1 MTPHPTTLAA
11 SPRTGHRRHVAA
23 ALLGATVLVGT
34 FAGTASAKEVGSG
47 GGTVTT
53 TACSPVTSLSY
64 KGDATTSD
72 TGVATVQVNYG
83 VKSCTK
89 DPVTAAVTMFQS
101 TNPTNILYSNPTAPL
116 SGKFTVGVTA
126 RVSYQVRVD
135 VYDAATG
142 VRVGGQ
148 TIFAAAVP
156 KGV

>member
-1 MTPHPTTLAA
+1 MTPHPT
-11 SPRTGHRRHVAA
+11 PRATRSLGRRRAA
-23 ALLGATVLVGT
+23 AMLVGATVLVGA

-53 TACSPVTSLSY
+53 TTCNPVNSLSY
-64 KGDATTSD
+64 RGDATTSD
-72 TGVATVQVNYG
+72 TAVATIQVDYG
-83 VKSCTK
+83 VRSCTK
-89 DPVTAAVTMFQS
+89 APVTASVTMFPS
-101 TNPTNILYSNPTAPL
+101 ATPANVIYRDPAAPL
-116 SGKFTVGVTA
+116 SGRFTVGVTA

-142 VRVGGQ
+142 SLVGTR

>member
-1 MTPHPTTLAA
+1 MTPTSS
-11 SPRTGHRRHVAA
+11 SPSTRRRRRIAA
-23 ALLGATVLVGT
+23 AVLGATVIVGA
-34 FAGTASAKEVGSG
+34 FAGTASAKEIGSG

-53 TACSPVTSLSY
+53 TTCNPVTSLSY

-72 TGVATVQVNYG
+72 TAAATVQVNYG

-89 DPVTAAVTMFQS
+89 SPVTATVTMFQS
-101 TNPTNILYSNPTAPL
+101 AVPSNIIYQDLNAPL

>member
-1 MTPHPTTLAA
+1 MTTPTT
-11 SPRTGHRRHVAA
+11 PRPARTARRRAA
-23 ALLGATVLVGT
+23 AMVLGATVLVGA
-34 FAGTASAKEVGSG
+34 FAGTAGAKEIGSG

-53 TACSPVTSLSY
+53 TTCNPVTSLSY

-89 DPVTAAVTMFQS
+89 APVTASVLMFQS
-101 TNPTNILYSNPTAPL
+101 TDPANVLWNDPAAPL

-126 RVSYQVRVD
+126 RVSYQVRVT

-142 VRVGGQ
+142 AQVGSR

>member
-1 MTPHPTTLAA
+1 MTPHPTPRPATRALGRRTAA
-11 SPRTGHRRHVAA
+11 MLV
-23 ALLGATVLVGT
+23 GATVLVGA
-34 FAGTASAKEVGSG
+34 FAGTASAKEIGSG

-53 TACSPVTSLSY
+53 TTCNPVSSLTY
-64 KGDATTSD
+64 RGDATTSD
-72 TGVATVQVNYG
+72 TAAATIKVDYS

-89 DPVTAAVTMFQS
+89 GPVTAAVTMFRS
-101 TNPTNILYSNPTAPL
+101 TDPANPIYQDLAAPL
-116 SGKFTVGVTA
+116 SGRFTVGVTA

-142 VRVGGQ
+142 SLVGTR